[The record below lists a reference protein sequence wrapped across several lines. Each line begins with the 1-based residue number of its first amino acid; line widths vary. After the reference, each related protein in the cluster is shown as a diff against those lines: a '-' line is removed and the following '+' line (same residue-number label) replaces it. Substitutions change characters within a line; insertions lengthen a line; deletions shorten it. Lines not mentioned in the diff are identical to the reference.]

1 MDKIKL
7 LYAKN
12 LISRKT
18 AQQELAF
25 FMLIDHLSFEK
36 RVDVVW
42 AGEDG
47 VWRTLPAAYHSSVDP
62 GQECWVARIAFALAA
77 DEPLPGN
84 VEFALR
90 YRVSGAEYWDN
101 RRGANYSIEADAG
114 ILVADQRPL
123 LNVGFAGALADG
135 QSVVPV
141 VVATDKALQA
151 RSVTI
156 HSTRDNWETTQET
169 PCRYKRKY
177 WDHEYLSNA
186 RNPNQYGC
194 QIWDAVLKVDD
205 TWRVQY
211 RISCETRQRVF
222 WDDNFGD
229 HYTIQ
234 RRPLKVLILNLHC
247 CQEENQDEKLSLI
260 ARAINA
266 LEVDLVCLQEVAEL
280 WNDGHGDWQTNTAR
294 IINERLTS
302 PYHLVTDWSHLGFDR
317 YREGVAILSRY
328 PIAKQH
334 AKYVSASHDPYSIHS
349 RKVVMAQV
357 AVPGIGLINAFS
369 AHLSWWEDGFA
380 QQFANLRQWASDE
393 NGAQIAATMLC
404 GDFNIKAGSR
414 GYQLVV
420 ASNEYD
426 DQYLSA
432 NSPAIFQRIFEVRD
446 NVAERALDDD
456 HRIDYLFL
464 RKGSRLRVTSG
475 QVVFTDQ
482 DYGRVSDHFGYVMT
496 FTPSGHSTP

>member
-12 LISRKT
+12 LIGRK
-18 AQQELAF
+18 AARQELAF
-25 FMLIDHLSFEK
+25 FMLIEHLSFEK
-36 RVDVVW
+36 HVDVLW
-42 AGEDG
+42 AGEDR
-47 VWRTLPAAYHSSVDP
+47 VWHTLPAAYHSGVAA
-62 GQECWVARIAFALAA
+62 GQECWAARIAFPLAA

-101 RRGANYSIEADAG
+101 RQGANHAIEADAG
-114 ILVADQRPL
+114 ILVADRRPL
-123 LNVGFAGALADG
+123 LNVGFAGTLADG
-135 QSVVPV
+135 QSIVPV
-141 VVATDKALQA
+141 VVATDQA
-151 RSVTI
+151 RQASSVTI
-156 HSTRDNWETTQET
+156 HWTRDNWESTQET
-169 PCRYKRKY
+169 PCRYHRKY
-177 WDHEYLSNA
+177 WDSEYLSNA

-194 QIWDAVLKVDD
+194 QIWNAELQVDD
-205 TWRVQY
+205 AWQVHY
-211 RISCETRQRVF
+211 RISCATRQRVF
-222 WDDNFGD
+222 WDDHAGNN
-229 HYTIQ
+229 YTIQ

-247 CQEENQDEKLSLI
+247 CQEEDQDEKLSQI

-266 LEVDLVCLQEVAEL
+266 LEVDIVCLQEVAEL
-280 WNDGHGDWQTNTAR
+280 WNDGHGDWQTNTAH
-294 IINERLTS
+294 IINERLAS
-302 PYHLVTDWSHLGFDR
+302 RYHLVTDWSHLGFDR

-334 AKYVSASHDPYSIHS
+334 AKYVSASRDPYSIHS
-349 RKVVMAQV
+349 RKVVMAQIT
-357 AVPGIGLINAFS
+357 VPGIGLINVFS

-380 QQFANLRQWASDE
+380 QQFGNLRRWASDE

-432 NSPAIFQRIFEVRD
+432 NSPELFQRIFEVSD
-446 NVAERALDDD
+446 HVAERALDDD
-456 HRIDYLFL
+456 HRIDYIFL
-464 RKGSRLRVTSG
+464 GKGSRLGVTSG
-475 QVVFTDQ
+475 RVVFTDQ

-496 FTPSGHSTP
+496 FAPRGH